1 MNISRLVAGAVAGLV
16 LLAPNVA
23 HGQAEPVAAE
33 IVLLH
38 AIPGVD
44 MDVLVDGEVLIPGF
58 APGDIQDLSA
68 FAGQTLVDLEV
79 RVAETGQTAFG
90 PVPEFVVPDSGSW
103 TIVAHLDETETP
115 VVTPFENESSPTPDG
130 QGRFTLRH
138 VAAAPAVDL
147 LIGGETEAQGAVNGS
162 SEHVDVPAGE
172 ITDAVMIDTDGNEV
186 ATLPTFE
193 IASGEN
199 LIVYA
204 ARSPFDDTF
213 EFFVQERQVGSETP
227 AQADDATGDDSA
239 DDSGDGTPAPTSVQ
253 TGGALPTGGI
263 DPLMLLAAGFA
274 AIAGLATVAGT
285 RARRS
290 A

>member
-1 MNISRLVAGAVAGLV
+1 MNVSRLVAGAIAGLV

-23 HGQAEPVAAE
+23 HGQDEPAAAE
-33 IVLLH
+33 VLLLH

-58 APGDIQDLSA
+58 APGDVQDLSA

-90 PVPEFVVPDSGSW
+90 PVAEFEVPATGDW
-103 TIVAHLDETETP
+103 TVVAHLDETETP
-115 VVTPFENESSPTPDG
+115 VVTPYENDDIETDDG
-130 QGRFTLRH
+130 QGRLTFRH

-147 LIGGETEAQGAVNGS
+147 LIGGETEVQGATNGTT
-162 SEHVDVPAGE
+162 EHVDVPAGE
-172 ITDAVMIDTDGNEV
+172 LSDAVITDADGNEI
-186 ATLPTFE
+186 AALPVLE
-193 IASGEN
+193 IGAGEN
-199 LIVYA
+199 LIVHV

-213 EFFVQERQVGSETP
+213 EFYVQDRLVGAEAP
-227 AQADDATGDDSA
+227 AQADEATGD

-253 TGGALPTGGI
+253 TGGALPTGSI
-263 DPLMLLAAGFA
+263 DPLMLLAGGLALV
-274 AIAGLATVAGT
+274 AGLAGLAGS

-290 A
+290 V

>member
-1 MNISRLVAGAVAGLV
+1 MNISRLVAGAVAGFV

-23 HGQAEPVAAE
+23 HGQPEAAAAE
-33 IVLLH
+33 VVLLH

-58 APGDIQDLSA
+58 APGDMQDLSA

-79 RVAETGQTAFG
+79 RIAETGQTALG
-90 PVPEFVVPDSGSW
+90 PVAEFVVPDAGSW

-115 VVTPFENESSPTPDG
+115 VITPFENESTTTPDD

-162 SEHVDVPAGE
+162 SEHIDVPAGE
-172 ITDAVMIDTDGNEV
+172 ITDAVMTDADGDEV
-186 ATLPTFE
+186 AALPTFE

-213 EFFVQERQVGSETP
+213 EFYVQERQVGAETP
-227 AQADDATGDDSA
+227 AQADDSTGDDA
-239 DDSGDGTPAPTSVQ
+239 GDGTPAPTSVQ
-253 TGGALPTGGI
+253 TGGGLPTDGI
-263 DPLMLLAAGFA
+263 DPLILLAAGFA
-274 AIAGLATVAGT
+274 AIAGMATVAGA